1 MPKTRTLWTVNPAV
15 KFAHIPE
22 PEAPAETAPTPAAQ
36 PAAPN
41 PDQQARLVHESFE
54 TLRATLQSAQS
65 HNDQQLAQTES
76 SIEETNLKIQETQR
90 ALYQLEH
97 TPQPA
102 PRPAAATAQGQPQA
116 APVQAQAAAAQAGT
130 PMVAWGGQRPLR
142 PQADIFVWP
151 DESVSYLASMLDYFI
166 RKGLSVMYYNP
177 GFSYLPQDI
186 IMLPFAPKPVPSRY
200 TLVLNNNKRRT
211 WEFLKQAFA
220 ARGIAL

>member
-1 MPKTRTLWTVNPAV
+1 MNQPLAQPQVAV
-15 KFAHIPE
+15 KP
-22 PEAPAETAPTPAAQ
+22 
-36 PAAPN
+36 
-41 PDQQARLVHESFE
+41 
-54 TLRATLQSAQS
+54 
-65 HNDQQLAQTES
+65 LAQT
-76 SIEETNLKIQETQR
+76 QM
-90 ALYQLEH
+90 A

-116 APVQAQAAAAQAGT
+116 APVQAQAGT